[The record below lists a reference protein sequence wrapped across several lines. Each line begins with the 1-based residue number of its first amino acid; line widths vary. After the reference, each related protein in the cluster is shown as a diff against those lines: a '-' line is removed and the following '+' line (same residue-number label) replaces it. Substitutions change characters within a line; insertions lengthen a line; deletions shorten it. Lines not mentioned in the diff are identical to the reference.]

1 MLLLYAIKRASFE
14 DYRGVKV
21 NVQPKAIS
29 FEKAENA
36 TAALESSDLFIYS
49 SRRINLEDI

>member
-1 MLLLYAIKRASFE
+1 MLLYAIRSALFDS
-14 DYRGVKV
+14 YHRGV

-36 TAALESSDLFIYS
+36 TAALESSNLFNYS

>member
-1 MLLLYAIKRASFE
+1 MLLYAIKRASFE

-29 FEKAENA
+29 FEKAENE
-36 TAALESSDLFIYS
+36 TAALESSNLFIYS